1 MNIRNKIRRIGA
13 VILAVLFAVLP
24 ISDQFV
30 SVEVQAETVEIRCDG
45 YAKFGGRS
53 CGKYFVNGEVAFCME
68 HIKDSP
74 ESGTVGEANPY
85 SSDLIKTILY
95 YGWGGPGN
103 LYENED
109 EGIVRTSFALNYV
122 YAGDPALTND
132 DRISGIVLA
141 QPLLDYAQE
150 HLITDM
156 NISFEKSSVEG
167 KPVPDGYLQTEEIH
181 IQGDPRNTITFQV
194 PESVRMHNLTTG
206 VTGNG
211 QVTVKGQDTIF
222 FTSNAEDHEEFNT
235 GELVGSMGHYQPI
248 LIKSGDSGKQDLGK
262 LAQMDDLHRT
272 SLNVTWPEVP
282 EIRTKAFDI
291 ATGVNQGHPMK
302 QVTIKDTISYEHL
315 IPGTEYTLR
324 GTLKEKTT
332 GESLKLNGN
341 DITAEK
347 TFTAAEG
354 NGTIDL
360 EFSLEGLELA
370 GKAIVVFE
378 KLYQGTQ
385 EVAAHEDLQD
395 SNQTV
400 FYPGVQV
407 ITSAGDTETEI
418 HEAFPNE
425 NTVLRDII
433 SYTNLIPENKYTVK
447 GTLMDKSTGKPLK
460 INGTAVTAEKTFRAK
475 AANGSE
481 EIEFYLDSR
490 NLAGKDLVVFEKL
503 YFGGQEIAAH
513 EDLQDAGQTIT
524 MKKVEIRTSA
534 KDTESLTNAAY
545 VSEHAVLEDEIT
557 YTNLIAGKEYTI
569 KGLLMDKQTG
579 EPLKKNGNAITAEK
593 TFTADQENGVVKVE
607 FAFDGN
613 ELKGKELVVFE
624 HLLYKGRE
632 IAVHADLSDEGQT
645 ISFCNPELKTT
656 AADKRTGT
664 HNVKV
669 ADSVTITDKVTYSG
683 LIPGKEYVIRGVLRN
698 KDTGKPLLVNGKQ
711 VEAEKLFHAEEETGS
726 VELEFTFDAS
736 ALSGRSVVVFEKL
749 FYEGREIAAHEELE
763 DKNQTVTFLKERE
776 ILKVDAPKTG
786 DRTRLGVFTFLMS
799 GFLGISFVLISAKK
813 AGKRKSVY
821 AKWQEQRERTP

>member
-1 MNIRNKIRRIGA
+1 MNIRNKMRCIVAGIFA
-13 VILAVLFAVLP
+13 ALFAVLP
-24 ISDQFV
+24 ILNQFV
-30 SVEVQAETVEIRCDG
+30 SVEVQAETVEIRRDG

-53 CGKYFVNGEVAFCME
+53 CGKYFVNGEAAFCME

-74 ESGTVGEANPY
+74 ESGTIGEVNPY

-122 YAGDPALTND
+122 YTGDPAMTND

-141 QPLLDYAQE
+141 QPLLDYAQD

-156 NISFEKSSVEG
+156 NISFDKSSVEG
-167 KPVPDGYLQTEEIH
+167 RPVPDGYLQTEEIH
-181 IQGDPRNTITFQV
+181 IQGDPRNTLTFQV

-206 VTGNG
+206 FTGNG

-222 FTSNAEDHEEFNT
+222 FTSDAENHEDFYT
-235 GELVGSMGHYQPI
+235 GELLGSMGHYQPI
-248 LIKSGDSGKQDLGK
+248 LIKFGDSGKQDLGK
-262 LAQMDDLHRT
+262 LVQMNDLHRA
-272 SLNVTWPEVP
+272 SLNVTWLEIP

-324 GTLKEKTT
+324 GILKEKTT
-332 GESLKLNGN
+332 GESLKSNGH

-360 EFSLEGLELA
+360 EFPLEGLDVA
-370 GKAIVVFE
+370 GKTIVVFE
-378 KLYQGTQ
+378 KLYQGTW

-395 SNQTV
+395 CNQTV
-400 FYPGVQV
+400 FYPEVE
-407 ITSAGDTETEI
+407 ITTSAGDTETEI
-418 HEAFPNE
+418 HEAFPDE
-425 NTVLRDII
+425 NTVLRDKI
-433 SYTNLIPENKYTVK
+433 SYTNLIPENEYTVK
-447 GTLMDKSTGKPLK
+447 GTVIDKSTGRPLE
-460 INGTAVTAEKTFRAK
+460 INGAAVTAEKTFQAK
-475 AANGSE
+475 AENGSA

-490 NLAGKDLVVFEKL
+490 TLAGKDLVVFEKL
-503 YFGGQEIAAH
+503 YFAGQEIAAH
-513 EDLQDAGQTIT
+513 EDLQDAEQTISI
-524 MKKVEIRTSA
+524 KNIEIRTSA
-534 KDTESLTNAAY
+534 RDKESLTNAAY
-545 VSEHAVLEDEIT
+545 VSKHVVLEDEIT

-569 KGLLMDKQTG
+569 KGILMDKQTG
-579 EPLKKNGNAITAEK
+579 APLKENGNAITAEK

-613 ELKGKELVVFE
+613 ELKGKEIVVFE
-624 HLLYKGRE
+624 YLLHKGRE
-632 IAVHADLSDEGQT
+632 IAIHADLDDEGQT

-656 AADKRTGT
+656 ATDKRTGT
-664 HNVKV
+664 HTVKV
-669 ADSVTITDKVTYSG
+669 ADPVTITDKVTYSG
-683 LIPGKEYVIRGVLRN
+683 LIVGKEYVIKGVLWD

-711 VEAEKLFHAEEETGS
+711 VEAEKLFHAEEESGS

-763 DKNQTVTFLKERE
+763 DKNQTVTFRKEKE
-776 ILKVDAPKTG
+776 IVKGDAPKTG
-786 DRTRLGVFTFLMS
+786 DRTRLGVFIFLMS
-799 GFLGISFVLISAKK
+799 GFLGISFVLIRAKNT
-813 AGKRKSVY
+813 AHFPRF
-821 AKWQEQRERTP
+821 